1 MGAGEKN
8 LRVRTCSERY
18 VIKNGAASSHTF
30 RAFSALCNPKPISA
44 NIIKLPPV
52 PLSSL
57 EIGPA
62 EQNSPLQNKIS

>member
-18 VIKNGAASSHTF
+18 LIKNAAASSHMF
-30 RAFSALCNPKPISA
+30 RAFWALCNPKPIAA
-44 NIIKLPPV
+44 NIIKLPQV

-62 EQNSPLQNKIS
+62 EAELPSTE